1 MQGHGFPLTTA
12 MAETAAALHAGSG
25 FNESWSAEAFSG
37 LLSMPGTAGIVA
49 AADET
54 PAGLILWR
62 SVADEAEILT
72 ICVSPDW
79 RRMGL
84 GRFLLEN
91 AAAHLKNAQIRR
103 LFLEVA
109 VNNGPANALYKTF
122 GFQSAGHRP
131 AYYRTADGATD
142 AAILMKEL

>member
-1 MQGHGFPLTTA
+1 MQAHGFPLTLA
-12 MAETAAALHAGSG
+12 MAETAAALHAASG
-25 FNESWSAEAFSG
+25 FNESWSAKEFSD

-62 SVADEAEILT
+62 SAADEAEILT
-72 ICVSPDW
+72 ICVLPDW

-91 AAAHLKNAQIRR
+91 AAAHLKNTQIRR

-109 VNNGPANALYKTF
+109 IDNEPASALYKTF

-131 AYYRTADGATD
+131 GYYRTPDGVTD
-142 AAILMKEL
+142 ALIFMKEL